1 MQIRTKKILHIC
13 VYLDAQCSVVSDS
26 LRPYGQQPARLLCP
40 WGFSRPESWSGL
52 PCPLLGDL
60 PNSGKEP
67 RPPTLQADSLLSEP
81 PGKPNIYMSVYIY
94 IYIYIYAY
102 IYTHTHTHVYIP
114 GVGHGNLLQYSCL
127 QNPLDRGAWQA
138 IVHTVT
144 KSRT

>member
-1 MQIRTKKILHIC
+1 MC
-13 VYLDAQCSVVSDS
+13 VLRHSVVSDS

-40 WGFSRPESWSGL
+40 WGFSRQESWSGL

-94 IYIYIYAY
+94 IC
-102 IYTHTHTHVYIP
+102 IYTHTHTHTCIYP
-114 GVGHGNLLQYSCL
+114 
-127 QNPLDRGAWQA
+127 W
-138 IVHTVT
+138 
-144 KSRT
+144 SRTWQPTPVFLPAESLGQRSLAGCCP